1 MIPHREASESP
12 VGDKATNSQFTDIQ
26 LKRALENKTVA
37 RSMSPR
43 YYYDTVAYA
52 PRTIRIFNNN
62 KKDKKDYDYVIK
74 SKAG

>member
-1 MIPHREASESP
+1 M
-12 VGDKATNSQFTDIQ
+12 
-26 LKRALENKTVA
+26 RALENKTVA

-62 KKDKKDYDYVIK
+62 RKGKKDYNYVIK
-74 SKAG
+74 SKVGQAMNTNNIFNSIALKN